1 VQAIGDRLREAR
13 MRQKIDIADVE
24 AATKIRAKYL
34 RALENE
40 EFGLLPGPTFVKT
53 FLRTYA
59 EYLGLDAQLLVE
71 EYRVGHEPR
80 GEEFGPIGATSR
92 GRSRTRSH
100 ARGGRAAGGRGGG
113 RGGGRAAGGRTRR
126 GGPRFMVPG
135 PAAVFGLVVV
145 LLFAIVL
152 VLGLTGENK
161 NGGSTTPRQPA
172 AASDG
177 ATTTRRKPSRTPRP
191 AATVVRMRIAPQG
204 PVYACIEDGAG
215 KSLFGGIMT
224 TARTFKAKRIKMNLG
239 RSAVNVTI
247 NGKRLKIPQG
257 SVPVGYDVTPN
268 KVRPI
273 PLGQRPT
280 C

>member
-100 ARGGRAAGGRGGG
+100 GRGGRAGGGRGGRGGG
-113 RGGGRAAGGRTRR
+113 PGAGGRMRR
-126 GGPRFMVPG
+126 GGPRFAVPG

-161 NGGSTTPRQPA
+161 NGGSTTPRRP

-177 ATTTRRKPSRTPRP
+177 AATTPRKPSPRRRRP

-224 TARTFKAKRIKMNLG
+224 APRTFKAKQIKINLG

-257 SVPVGYDVTPN
+257 SVPVGYDVTPR